1 MAGRHDAGMIGP
13 GSRPLRRKGG
23 GPLAARGSG
32 QGLGQIIGTGI
43 GRDLGIGG
51 IRCPFGQGIAKTSRG
66 TARNCR
72 GHHGVAP
79 KRQPVAIGGAVE
91 AESEQLVA
99 FGALAGQLVSAP
111 DAATEP
117 AAALLRVCQTL
128 LQPLMDDMSHLR
140 PALHRAAAE
149 NEDLARRLEARRVQ
163 LEVLEQRQRTIKA
176 EIRQRQQAAAA
187 GAPPVRRGPIGRR
200 AWTVDSPAESSSAT
214 GPLSSVTVELS
225 LSKPLPLLGPPPSAS
240 SSLAEWA
247 QGEDK
252 QTEGAGGD
260 VNGGGVRCSGT
271 WSLQAPGEQAAA
283 AEMRLKWTGLNTWQ
297 EQ

>member
-1 MAGRHDAGMIGP
+1 MSLLTLVCTVRAAAAAWRECWDEHGAKFYHSAALGRSSWTHPRRDAFLQ
-13 GSRPLRRKGG
+13 RYVTLKCARE
-23 GPLAARGSG
+23 LDEAAWPQVVDCINR
-32 QGLGQIIGTGI
+32 
-43 GRDLGIGG
+43 
-51 IRCPFGQGIAKTSRG
+51 IA
-66 TARNCR
+66 A
-72 GHHGVAP
+72 
-79 KRQPVAIGGAVE
+79 GGAVE

-247 QGEDK
+247 QGEHK

-283 AEMRLKWTGLNTWQ
+283 AEMRLKWAGLNTWQ